1 MKFEIDK
8 NRIPNHIGIIMDGNG
23 RYAQRKGLP
32 RTVGHKAG
40 AENLRKITE
49 FARNTGVKNMTVYA
63 FSTEN
68 WKRPSAEVTGIMK
81 LLAFYL
87 GDWKN
92 QLGDSDLRIRVIGD
106 LTGFDPSL
114 IKMIDFVEK
123 QTKSQ
128 EGITLNVALGYGGRN
143 EIVQATQK
151 LAKLCAEGK
160 LKPEEIDEKIM
171 SANMYTNYVDD
182 PELIIRTGG
191 EIRTSNFLL
200 WQSAYSEYYFTDVL
214 WPEFSPDDLLEAIW
228 TYQNRDRRYGG
239 LSNKESE

>member
-8 NRIPNHIGIIMDGNG
+8 DRIPNHIGIIMDGNG
-23 RYAQRKGLP
+23 RYAKRRGLP

-40 AENLRKITE
+40 AENLRTITE

-68 WKRPSAEVTGIMK
+68 WKRPSAEVSGIMK

-106 LTGFDPSL
+106 LTGFDPAL

-123 QTKSQ
+123 QTECQ
-128 EGITLNVALGYGGRN
+128 EGITLNIALGYGGRN
-143 EIVQATQK
+143 EIVQASQK
-151 LAKLCAEGK
+151 LAKLCVEGK
-160 LKPEEIDEKIM
+160 IKPEDIDEKMM
-171 SANMYTNYVDD
+171 SANMYANYVDD

-214 WPEFSPDDLLEAIW
+214 WPEFSPDDFLEAIW
-228 TYQNRDRRYGG
+228 SYQNRDRRYGG

>member
-1 MKFEIDK
+1 
-8 NRIPNHIGIIMDGNG
+8 MDGNG
-23 RYAQRKGLP
+23 RYAQRKGFP
-32 RTVGHKAG
+32 RTFGHKAG
-40 AENLRKITE
+40 AENLRTITE

-68 WKRPSAEVTGIMK
+68 WKRPSAEVSGIMK

-106 LTGFDPSL
+106 LTGFDPAL

-123 QTKSQ
+123 QTECQ
-128 EGITLNVALGYGGRN
+128 EGITLNIALGYGGRN
-143 EIVQATQK
+143 EIVQATRK

-160 LKPEEIDEKIM
+160 LKPEDIDEKMM
-171 SANMYTNYVDD
+171 SDNMYANYVDD

-239 LSNKESE
+239 LNKKESE

>member
-32 RTVGHKAG
+32 RTFGHKAG

-68 WKRPSAEVTGIMK
+68 WKRPLAEVSGIMK

-106 LTGFDPSL
+106 LTGFDTSL

-123 QTKSQ
+123 QTECQ

-160 LKPEEIDEKIM
+160 LKPEDIDEKMM
-171 SANMYTNYVDD
+171 SANMYANYVDD

>member
-32 RTVGHKAG
+32 RTFGHKAG
-40 AENLRKITE
+40 AENLRTITE

-68 WKRPSAEVTGIMK
+68 WKRPSAEVSGIMK

-114 IKMIDFVEK
+114 VKMIDFVEK
-123 QTKSQ
+123 QTECQ
-128 EGITLNVALGYGGRN
+128 EGITLNIALGYGGRN

-151 LAKLCAEGK
+151 LAKLCVEGK
-160 LKPEEIDEKIM
+160 IKPEEIDEKM
-171 SANMYTNYVDD
+171 LSENMYANYVDD

-239 LSNKESE
+239 LNNKESE

>member
-8 NRIPNHIGIIMDGNG
+8 SRIPNHIGIIMDGNG
-23 RYAQRKGLP
+23 RYAKRKGFP

-40 AENLRKITE
+40 AENLRTITE

-68 WKRPSAEVTGIMK
+68 WKRPSAEVSGIMK

-106 LTGFDPSL
+106 LTGFDQSL

-123 QTKSQ
+123 QTECQ
-128 EGITLNVALGYGGRN
+128 EGITLNIALGYGGRN

-151 LAKLCAEGK
+151 IARLCAEGK
-160 LKPEEIDEKIM
+160 LKPEDIDEKLM
-171 SANMYTNYVDD
+171 SAHMYTNYVDD

-214 WPEFSPDDLLEAIW
+214 WPEFSPDDLLKAIW
-228 TYQNRDRRYGG
+228 SYQNRDRRYGG